1 MRDDAPLSVDD
12 LLYGYRRGLFPMADD
27 DGRIDW
33 YTVDPRAVIPLDGFH
48 RSRRLARTCR
58 NAGFEIRI
66 DTSFTAVMQA
76 CAASAP
82 DRPSTWIAPSMI
94 TSYTALHQAGFA
106 HSVEAWRGDVL
117 VGGLY
122 GVALGRAFFGES
134 MFARQTD
141 ASKIA
146 LAHLVRFLASH
157 DFGVIDCQMNT
168 AHLASLG
175 AREIPRADFSRL
187 LDQLAEQP
195 GLPGKWSLEAAS

>member
-94 TSYTALHQAGFA
+94 ASYTALHQAGFA

-122 GVALGRAFFGES
+122 GVAIGGFFAGES
-134 MFARQTD
+134 MFSRERD
-141 ASKIA
+141 ASKVA
-146 LAHLVRFLASH
+146 LVALVDRLRAAGFVLLDTQFLVGGH
-157 DFGVIDCQMNT
+157 MRQFGAI
-168 AHLASLG
+168 
-175 AREIPRADFSRL
+175 EIPRADYLRQLHVATRL
-187 LDQLAEQP
+187 P
-195 GLPGKWSLEAAS
+195 VRF

>member
-122 GVALGRAFFGES
+122 GVAIGGFFAGES
-134 MFARQTD
+134 MFSRERD
-141 ASKIA
+141 ASKVA
-146 LAHLVRFLASH
+146 LVALVDRLRAAGFVLLDTQFLVGGH
-157 DFGVIDCQMNT
+157 MRQFGAI
-168 AHLASLG
+168 
-175 AREIPRADFSRL
+175 EIPRADYLRQLHVATRL
-187 LDQLAEQP
+187 P
-195 GLPGKWSLEAAS
+195 VRF